1 MNIYDDLTLII
12 VTYRSEALIVKNLAI
27 LKKFKV
33 IIIDNS
39 NSEKLQLIIKDY
51 NNINL
56 IRSSK
61 NLGYGKAV
69 NLGIL
74 QSNTYFV
81 LTISPDILLS
91 ESSIEILFTT
101 FINNID
107 NIDNIGLLGPSL
119 YDANMKRRTNGTISY
134 IKKLTG
140 DKIFNSINNIPEGN
154 ICCEYLVGCCYLIKR
169 DFFNFI
175 GGFDEDFFMYF
186 EDNDLCDR
194 ILQNNKLIMEVP
206 SSKFIHLENSSSEK
220 KKFTDIKLSIIH
232 KISSYIYLKKKI
244 NFIFLTLKIFTNFI
258 DYLQRFI
265 INLLFFN
272 FKKSLKNLLRII
284 SIILY
289 ITLSYKFVY
298 RFWKM

>member
-101 FINNID
+101 FIN

-206 SSKFIHLENSSSEK
+206 SSKFIHLENSSSVK
-220 KKFTDIKLSIIH
+220 KKFTNIKLSIIH
-232 KISSYIYLKKKI
+232 KISSYIYLKKKT

-289 ITLSYKFVY
+289 LTLSYKFVY

>member
-12 VTYRSEALIVKNLAI
+12 VTYRSEALILKNLSI

-39 NSEKLQLIIKDY
+39 NSEKLELITNDY

-56 IRSSK
+56 FRSSK

-69 NLGIL
+69 NLGV
-74 QSNTYFV
+74 SKSDTYFV
-81 LTISPDILLS
+81 LTVSPDILLN
-91 ESSIEILFTT
+91 ESSIDILFST
-101 FINNID
+101 FVNNID
-107 NIDNIGLLGPSL
+107 NTGILGPSL

-134 IKKLTG
+134 VKKLKG
-140 DKIFNSINNIPEGN
+140 NKIFNTTNNMPEGN
-154 ICCEYLVGCCYLIKR
+154 ICCDYLVGCCYLIKR
-169 DFFNFI
+169 DFFNSI

-194 ILQNNKLIMEVP
+194 TLLNNKLIIEVP
-206 SSKFIHLENSSSEK
+206 SSKFIHLENLSTK
-220 KKFTDIKLSIIH
+220 KKRFTDNKLSIIH
-232 KISSYIYLKKKI
+232 KISSYIYLKKKTS
-244 NFIFLTLKIFTNFI
+244 FIFLTFKILTNFI

-265 INLLFFN
+265 VNLLFFN
-272 FKKSLKNLLRII
+272 FKKALKNLLRMI

-289 ITLSYKFVY
+289 ISLSYKFIY
-298 RFWKM
+298 RLWKI

>member
-12 VTYRSEALIVKNLAI
+12 VTYRSEALIVKNLAV

-81 LTISPDILLS
+81 LTISPDILLN

-101 FINNID
+101 FIN

-206 SSKFIHLENSSSEK
+206 SSKFIHLENSSSVK

-232 KISSYIYLKKKI
+232 KISSYIYLKKKT

-289 ITLSYKFVY
+289 LTLSYKFVY

>member
-12 VTYRSEALIVKNLAI
+12 VAYRSEALIVKNLAI

-33 IIIDNS
+33 SITDNS

-81 LTISPDILLS
+81 LTISPDILLD

-101 FINNID
+101 FIN

-134 IKKLTG
+134 IKKLKG

-206 SSKFIHLENSSSEK
+206 SSKFIHLENSSSVK

-232 KISSYIYLKKKI
+232 KISSYIYLKKKT

-289 ITLSYKFVY
+289 LTLSYKFVY

>member
-12 VTYRSEALIVKNLAI
+12 VSYRSEALIVKNLAV

-81 LTISPDILLS
+81 LTISPDILLD

-101 FINNID
+101 FIN

-134 IKKLTG
+134 IKKLKG
-140 DKIFNSINNIPEGN
+140 HKIFNSINNIPEGN

-206 SSKFIHLENSSSEK
+206 SSKFIHLENSSSVK

-232 KISSYIYLKKKI
+232 KISSYIYLKKKT

-289 ITLSYKFVY
+289 LTLSYKFVY
-298 RFWKM
+298 RLWKM

>member
-81 LTISPDILLS
+81 LTISPDILLN

-101 FINNID
+101 FIN

-134 IKKLTG
+134 IKKLKG

-206 SSKFIHLENSSSEK
+206 SSKFIHLENSSSVK

-232 KISSYIYLKKKI
+232 KISSYIYLKKKT
-244 NFIFLTLKIFTNFI
+244 NFIFLTLKIFINFI

-289 ITLSYKFVY
+289 LTLSYKFVY

>member
-1 MNIYDDLTLII
+1 MNIYNDLTLII
-12 VTYRSEALIVKNLAI
+12 VTYRSETLILKNLSI
-27 LKKFKV
+27 LQKFKV
-33 IIIDNS
+33 IIVDNS
-39 NSEKLQLIIKDY
+39 NSEKLQLIINNY
-51 NNINL
+51 NNIHL
-56 IRSSK
+56 IKSPK

-69 NLGIL
+69 NLGISK
-74 QSNTYFV
+74 SNTYFV
-81 LTISPDILLS
+81 LTISPDILLN

-107 NIDNIGLLGPSL
+107 NIGLLGPSL
-119 YDANMKRRTNGTISY
+119 YDVNMKRRTNGTISY
-134 IKKLTG
+134 IKKLKS
-140 DKIFNSINNIPEGN
+140 DKIFNTINNLPEGN
-154 ICCEYLVGCCYLIKR
+154 MCCEYLVGCCYLIKR

-206 SSKFIHLENSSSEK
+206 SSKFIHLENSSSVK

-232 KISSYIYLKKKI
+232 KISSYIYLKKKT

-289 ITLSYKFVY
+289 LTLSYKFVY

>member
-12 VTYRSEALIVKNLAI
+12 VTYRSEALIVKNLSI

-33 IIIDNS
+33 IIVDNS
-39 NSEKLQLIIKDY
+39 NSEKLKLIINDY
-51 NNINL
+51 NNIHL

-61 NLGYGKAV
+61 NLGYGKAI
-69 NLGIL
+69 NLGISK
-74 QSNTYFV
+74 SNTYFV
-81 LTISPDILLS
+81 LTISPDILLN
-91 ESSIEILFTT
+91 ESSIEILFST
-101 FINNID
+101 FIN

-119 YDANMKRRTNGTISY
+119 YDMNMKRRTNGTISY
-134 IKKLTG
+134 IKKLKG
-140 DKIFNSINNIPEGN
+140 NKIFNSISNMPEGN
-154 ICCEYLVGCCYLIKR
+154 MCCEYLVGCCYLIKR

-186 EDNDLCDR
+186 EDNDFCDR
-194 ILQNNKLIMEVP
+194 TLQNNKLIMEVP

-232 KISSYIYLKKKI
+232 KISSYIYLKKKT
-244 NFIFLTLKIFTNFI
+244 NLFFLTLKIVINFI

-272 FKKSLKNLLRII
+272 FKKSLKNLLRIV

-289 ITLSYKFVY
+289 LTLSYKFLY

>member
-12 VTYRSEALIVKNLAI
+12 VAYRSEALIVKNLAI

-81 LTISPDILLS
+81 LTISPDILLD

-101 FINNID
+101 FIN

-134 IKKLTG
+134 IKKLKG

-206 SSKFIHLENSSSEK
+206 SSKFIHLENSSSVK

-232 KISSYIYLKKKI
+232 KISSYIYLKKKT

-289 ITLSYKFVY
+289 LTLSYKFVY

>member
-12 VTYRSEALIVKNLAI
+12 VTYRSEALILKNLSI

-33 IIIDNS
+33 IIVDNS
-39 NSEKLQLIIKDY
+39 NSEKLELITNDY

-56 IRSSK
+56 FRSSK
-61 NLGYGKAV
+61 NLGYGKAL
-69 NLGIL
+69 NLGVSK
-74 QSNTYFV
+74 SNTYFV
-81 LTISPDILLS
+81 LTVSPDILLN
-91 ESSIEILFTT
+91 ESSIEILFST
-101 FINNID
+101 FVNNID
-107 NIDNIGLLGPSL
+107 NTGILGPSL

-134 IKKLTG
+134 VKKLKG
-140 DKIFNSINNIPEGN
+140 NKIFNTDNNIPEGN
-154 ICCEYLVGCCYLIKR
+154 ICCDYLVGCCYLIKR
-169 DFFNFI
+169 DFFNSI

-194 ILQNNKLIMEVP
+194 TLQNSKLIMEVP

-232 KISSYIYLKKKI
+232 KISSYIYLKKKT
-244 NFIFLTLKIFTNFI
+244 NFIFLTLKIFINFI

-289 ITLSYKFVY
+289 LTLSYKFVY
-298 RFWKM
+298 KFWKM

>member
-81 LTISPDILLS
+81 LTISPDILLN

-101 FINNID
+101 FIN

-134 IKKLTG
+134 IKKLKG

-206 SSKFIHLENSSSEK
+206 SSKFIHLENSSSVK

-232 KISSYIYLKKKI
+232 KISSYIYLKKKT
-244 NFIFLTLKIFTNFI
+244 NLIFLILKIFINFI

-289 ITLSYKFVY
+289 LTLSYKFVY